1 MLIYFITLFIFWF
14 KSFKKIKEGITKIIS
29 FLKSNETIKEEKEI
43 KEEIVSKIPNKK
55 KKKRK
60 KKKKKTHSE
69 NNYINDDINIDN
81 KIIDLKIKNKNERK
95 HKKYSSQITQNIEN
109 KSHKSINKLNT
120 MNDNQTKINGVDIK
134 DIMEQKD
141 FEFNSLDYE
150 EAFKLDH
157 RNYFEYYISLIKN
170 NHPLMFSFAPYND
183 YNSKMIKI
191 FLFFFSFSLDFTIN
205 ALFFTDD
212 TMHKIYVDKGK
223 FNFLYQIPQ
232 VLYSTII
239 SRFIDALIKNLAL
252 SQDKIVDLKK
262 EEIKNLDKNYS
273 KKLFK
278 TLKIKFISFFIVSFM
293 ILGFF
298 FYYIACFCGIY
309 VNTQL
314 HLIKDSLMSL
324 ITSFFYPFIMFL
336 IPGLFRI
343 ASLRVEKPS
352 RKFLYKFSSLLENYL
367 G

>member
-1 MLIYFITLFIFWF
+1 
-14 KSFKKIKEGITKIIS
+14 
-29 FLKSNETIKEEKEI
+29 
-43 KEEIVSKIPNKK
+43 
-55 KKKRK
+55 
-60 KKKKKTHSE
+60 
-69 NNYINDDINIDN
+69 
-81 KIIDLKIKNKNERK
+81 
-95 HKKYSSQITQNIEN
+95 
-109 KSHKSINKLNT
+109 